1 MQESKN
7 GINRRQALG
16 LGAAAA
22 ALTVGACSS
31 SKNSYASAG
40 SVKIKE
46 LVLDFD
52 DNVWN
57 REAYARLSGHT
68 DPKKEK
74 FGWFKGKAFGVKPN
88 QKNLEL
94 CGFEGFSVTRL
105 LRNEDGSYRK
115 LLREVGFYT
124 DLKTGEILE
133 TFENPYTGEIV
144 KVVPV
149 ANDPYNYTISEFYPK
164 PPSYGGLNTEKMPR
178 IPLLL
183 DWEQRGDN
191 ILLTTDIHLYYLS
204 ALQPDE
210 WPRESPGIMTRVSEM
225 FRYYMDPADV
235 GDLSLTSIPYV
246 GSWVRETPWFPWMLM
261 DQAEGHCMY
270 VCDHGNGDTI
280 DIVDDRIVTAARN
293 IAPKFLSA
301 PLEDY
306 GPSLSSLENYKLTE
320 TPARPREDTK

>member
-1 MQESKN
+1 MTDNKN
-7 GINRRQALG
+7 GISRRQTLG

-22 ALTVGACSS
+22 ALAVTGCASASTGSKNVGA
-31 SKNSYASAG
+31 A
-40 SVKIKE
+40 KIKDFS
-46 LVLDFD
+46 LDFK

-68 DPKKEK
+68 DPEKEK
-74 FGWFKGKAFGVKPN
+74 FGWYKGKAFGVRPN

-133 TFENPYTGEIV
+133 NFENPYTGETV
-144 KVVPV
+144 KVVPI
-149 ANDPYNYTISEFYPK
+149 ANDPFNYTISEFYPE
-164 PPSYGGLNTEKMPR
+164 PPSYGGLNKDKKPR

-183 DWEQRGDN
+183 DWDQRGDKVF
-191 ILLTTDIHLYYLS
+191 LTTDIHLYYPSSLKPS
-204 ALQPDE
+204 E
-210 WPRESPGIMTRVSEM
+210 WPRESPGEMTRVSEM
-225 FRYYMDPADV
+225 FRYYMDAKDVADP
-235 GDLSLTSIPYV
+235 SLTAIPHV

-261 DQAEGHCMY
+261 DQADGHCMY
-270 VCDHGNGDTI
+270 VCDFGGGDSI
-280 DIVDDRIVTAARN
+280 DVIDDHIVEAARN
-293 IAPKFLSA
+293 IDPKFLSA
-301 PLEDY
+301 PLKDY

-320 TPARPREDTK
+320 TPAPPRKVSK